1 MRMPGRYRS
10 SLLLLLA
17 LLCMVLALLRPFWP
31 LERKVWNYSFILDI
45 TQSMNTR
52 DYRLNGTL
60 TDRLTMARQAVRSAL
75 TQLPCGS
82 RVGLGLYTANNTY
95 QLFQPLEVCRHYAII
110 ADVLTHIDWRMAWAN
125 DSQIQYGLYA
135 ALELMNESADPP
147 ALVFLTDGDQSPP
160 ADPAREPAFMGAP
173 GQPGGFIIGTGN
185 EIPTPVPHLAP
196 DNSIS
201 GYWTR
206 EEALNNSGGL
216 NAVQSHLYL
225 SRLDQARLQRFAV
238 ITGLSY
244 RHLQQ
249 PEQLGRWLL
258 APELATTRTIST
270 DMRWLFGG
278 LALVLVLLS
287 GWPSPQRSNRQPAH
301 LH

>member
-1 MRMPGRYRS
+1 MPPRYRS

-17 LLCMVLALLRPFWP
+17 LLCMALALLRPFWL

-52 DYRLNGTL
+52 DYHLNGEL
-60 TDRLTMARQAVRSAL
+60 TDRLTVARQAMRAAL
-75 TQLPCGS
+75 KQLPCGS
-82 RVGLGLYTANNTY
+82 QVGLGLYTANNTY
-95 QLFQPLEVCRHYAII
+95 QLFNPLEVCEHYAII
-110 ADVLTHIDWRMAWAN
+110 TDVLDHIDWRMAWAN

-135 ALELMNESADPP
+135 ALELMNESDNPP

-160 ADPAREPAFMGAP
+160 ADPAREPAFMGTP
-173 GQPGGFIIGTGN
+173 GQPGGVIIGTGN

-206 EEALNNSGGL
+206 EEALNNAGGL

-225 SRLDQARLQRFAV
+225 SRLDQPRLQRFAS
-238 ITGLSY
+238 ITGLDY
-244 RHLQQ
+244 HHLQH

-258 APELATTRTIST
+258 DPDLATTRRVST

-278 LALVLVLLS
+278 MALVLVLLS
-287 GWPSPQRSNRQPAH
+287 GWPARQRQQTVAS
-301 LH
+301 